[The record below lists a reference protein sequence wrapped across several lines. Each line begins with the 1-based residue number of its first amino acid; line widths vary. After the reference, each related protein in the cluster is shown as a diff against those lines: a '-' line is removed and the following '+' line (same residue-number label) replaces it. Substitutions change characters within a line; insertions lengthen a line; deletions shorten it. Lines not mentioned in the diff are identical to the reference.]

1 MVALSKH
8 HNPEGSWCLEVRHAP
23 QPGSPLLASEH
34 FPDSFGNPT
43 PANVIILNPAPVGCS
58 GRARSQ
64 MMLHTPR
71 RGARCA
77 EGSSFSPED
86 AAAPSNVGYSSE
98 HPCSHLS
105 ICPCPPS
112 TLWSPT
118 HIERHVSFSRREM
131 KTVVVSTVGPSLFL
145 RPQFAR
151 HWFVLPKK
159 PINANNGNL
168 GVLQLFLVSGWW
180 RGRQEVTEWEDWAGL
195 TSNRW

>member
-23 QPGSPLLASEH
+23 QPGSPLLASEC
-34 FPDSFGNPT
+34 FLDSSWKSHSCKCNNPQ
-43 PANVIILNPAPVGCS
+43 PCS
-58 GRARSQ
+58 YGMLSRAWSQ

-98 HPCSHLS
+98 HPHSHLS

-112 TLWSPT
+112 TLWSAT

-131 KTVVVSTVGPSLFL
+131 KTMVVSTVGPPLFL

-159 PINANNGNL
+159 TQPQIMGIRVFCSFSL
-168 GVLQLFLVSGWW
+168 CHTGG
-180 RGRQEVTEWEDWAGL
+180 EVDKK
-195 TSNRW
+195 